1 MLAMA
6 QLCQETAEEKRII
19 TRKQLFPKHP
29 AFLIEL
35 FDNNPLTVL
44 EDAFP
49 NLETFI
55 SGRYKYIREKY
66 ALSLKRVTK
75 NTVER
80 DTTKIIQLRFD
91 IITQWEAASINY

>member
-1 MLAMA
+1 MA

-19 TRKQLFPKHP
+19 ARKQLFPKHP
-29 AFLIEL
+29 TFLIEL
-35 FDNNPLTVL
+35 FDNNTLMVL
-44 EDAFP
+44 EETFSD
-49 NLETFI
+49 LEAFI
-55 SGRYKYIREKY
+55 SGYYKHIREKY

-91 IITQWEAASINY
+91 IITQWEAAGINY